1 MPLLKY
7 YDTVTSQWVPILT
20 GAKGDTGDVG
30 PTGPE
35 GPAGLG
41 SVAVTS
47 PITNSGTST
56 SAVVGLDYSALQY
69 GRNVII
75 NGAFEINQRAY
86 VSGTNLASG
95 AYGFDRWKSSFTSTS
110 LTFTSTP
117 QGQLV
122 TISSGGSI
130 EQIIERQNLPA
141 GTYTLSWNGT
151 ATGRVYNTG
160 ATAPAYASSPITVTI
175 DGTQNVEVEFTATG
189 GTRTLG
195 QVQLEAG
202 SRATPFKRNGSSV
215 QAELAA
221 CQRYFVAFQ
230 PAELKIANP
239 YFTVALSGG
248 QQHIT
253 THLPVPMRVT
263 PISITNSAGAT
274 SIVFQYLNT
283 SAGSNITRNIAF
295 SGTGPLAITGDY
307 DGAGRNGGATLP
319 TNYTFGANNQIVWV
333 SAEL

>member
-20 GAKGDTGDVG
+20 GAKGDTGDTG

-41 SVAVTS
+41 SVTVTS

-56 SAVVGLDYSALQY
+56 AAVVGLDYSALQY

-110 LTFTSTP
+110 LTFTSAP
-117 QGQLV
+117 QGQLI

-130 EQIIERQNLPA
+130 EQVIERQNLPA

-189 GTRTLG
+189 GTRTLS

-221 CQRYFVAFQ
+221 CQRYFVAF
-230 PAELKIANP
+230 PVGSLPITNP

-248 QQHIT
+248 GQFPLT
-253 THLPVPMRVT
+253 SLPVPMRTT
-263 PISITNSAGAT
+263 PTLITNSAGAT
-274 SIVFQYLNT
+274 SIVYRYLNT
-283 SAGSNITRNIAF
+283 SAGASITRNINFTGLGPF
-295 SGTGPLAITGDY
+295 SIAGNY

-319 TNYTFGANNQIVWV
+319 TNYVIGESTQIIFVD
-333 SAEL
+333 AEL